1 MKETILEK
9 NSNLPYSLYD
19 MIINKILI
27 EEAYIKFIFKN
38 GYVETKEPFKQI
50 NGVVMLKEIDYDFC
64 SIYLLSD
71 NGEFTGRKIKLKEF
85 INEFQQYS
93 FEVVD
98 ELYGFNQV
106 QYSGFLSLPNKEDF
120 IQCSMD
126 FYYTGDLIYLT
137 EE

>member
-1 MKETILEK
+1 
-9 NSNLPYSLYD
+9 
-19 MIINKILI
+19 
-27 EEAYIKFIFKN
+27 
-38 GYVETKEPFKQI
+38 
-50 NGVVMLKEIDYDFC
+50 MLKEIDYDFC
-64 SIYLLSD
+64 SIHLLSD
-71 NGEFTGRKIKLKEF
+71 NGHYGEFTGRKIKLKEF